1 MASLASRQLN
11 CYISPMFTDSPLDL
25 SELAN
30 RAGVSPRTIRYYIQE
45 GLLPSPE
52 TKGPGAHYGQEHVD
66 RLQIIKRLQQ
76 QYLPLVEI
84 RRLLKEAGD
93 DLSALLAEFRA
104 PAQRPNSA
112 KEYIRQAKGLREKG
126 TRQHEHPLGDLG
138 NHLAAREPTVDW
150 KIKHRKR
157 SQWERIDLGPDVELH
172 IRRPLSREQN
182 RQIDRLLQAVK
193 EIFQED
199 AP

>member
-1 MASLASRQLN
+1 ML
-11 CYISPMFTDSPLDL
+11 TDPPLDL
-25 SELAN
+25 AELAN

-52 TKGPGAHYGQEHVD
+52 TKGPGAHYGQEHLD
-66 RLQIIKRLQQ
+66 GLQIIKRLQQ

-93 DLSALLAEFRA
+93 DLSALLAESRVTA
-104 PAQRPNSA
+104 HRRTSA
-112 KEYIRQAKGLREKG
+112 AEYIRDARGSAGKG
-126 TRQHEHPLGDLG
+126 TRQHEHPLGGLG
-138 NHLAAREPTVDW
+138 SHLVAREPTAEW
-150 KIKHRKR
+150 KLKHRKR

>member
-1 MASLASRQLN
+1 ML
-11 CYISPMFTDSPLDL
+11 TDPPLDL
-25 SELAN
+25 AELAN

-52 TKGPGAHYGQEHVD
+52 TKGPGAHYGQEHLD
-66 RLQIIKRLQQ
+66 GLQIIKRLQQ

-93 DLSALLAEFRA
+93 DLSALLAESRVTA
-104 PAQRPNSA
+104 HRRTSA
-112 KEYIRQAKGLREKG
+112 AEYIRDARGSGLKG
-126 TRQHEHPLGDLG
+126 TRQHEHPLGDLA
-138 NHLAAREPTVDW
+138 NHLVAREPTAEW
-150 KIKHRKR
+150 KLKHRKR

>member
-1 MASLASRQLN
+1 MTVASVTGSMW
-11 CYISPMFTDSPLDL
+11 SMFADTPLDL
-25 SELAN
+25 LELAD
-30 RAGVSPRTIRYYIQE
+30 RADVSPRTIRYYIQE

-52 TKGPGAHYGQEHVD
+52 AKGPGAHYRKEHLD
-66 RLQIIKRLQQ
+66 LLQIIKRLQQ
-76 QYLPLVEI
+76 QYLPLVQI

-93 DLSALLAEFRA
+93 DLSALLAESRV
-104 PAQRPNSA
+104 SA
-112 KEYIRQAKGLREKG
+112 HRRTSAAEYIRDARGSEGKRS
-126 TRQHEHPLGDLG
+126 RQHEHPLGELG
-138 NHLAAREPTVDW
+138 NQLVAREPTAEW
-150 KIKHRKR
+150 NLKHRKR

-182 RQIDRLLQAVK
+182 RQIDRLLKAVK

>member
-1 MASLASRQLN
+1 M
-11 CYISPMFTDSPLDL
+11 PTDPSLDL
-25 SELAN
+25 AELAN

-52 TKGPGAHYGQEHVD
+52 TKGPGAHYGQEHLD

-93 DLSALLAEFRA
+93 DLSALLAESRV
-104 PAQRPNSA
+104 SA
-112 KEYIRQAKGLREKG
+112 LRRTSAAEYIREARDSGGKR
-126 TRQHEHPLGDLG
+126 TRPEHPLGDLA
-138 NHLAAREPTVDW
+138 NHLVAREPTAEW
-150 KIKHRKR
+150 KLKHRKR

-193 EIFQED
+193 QIFQED